1 MEHALKGLQLSH
13 PGEAVGITQF
23 SEDIAHQLIAAADF
37 LLMPS
42 RFEPCGLVAMCAVR
56 YGTVPIVTATG
67 GLADLVNDE
76 VTASTELVQLP
87 VLTS

>member
-1 MEHALKGLQLSH
+1 MEHALKGLQLSY

-87 VLTS
+87 IMTS

>member
-1 MEHALKGLQLSH
+1 MEHALKGLQLSY

-23 SEDIAHQLIAAADF
+23 SENTAHQLIAAADF

-42 RFEPCGLVAMCAVR
+42 RFEPCGLVAMCAMR

-67 GLADLVNDE
+67 GLADLVNNE
-76 VTASTELVQLP
+76 VSAST
-87 VLTS
+87 